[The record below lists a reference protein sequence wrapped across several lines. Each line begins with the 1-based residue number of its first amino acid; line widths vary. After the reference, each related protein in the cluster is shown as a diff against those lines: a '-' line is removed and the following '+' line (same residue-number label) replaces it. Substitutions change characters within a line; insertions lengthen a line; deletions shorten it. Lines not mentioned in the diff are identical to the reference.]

1 MKTRRVESKL
11 KKEMKTRYSFLHG
24 INGGPTTA
32 REALTD
38 LRKGI
43 KEHTPTGK
51 DKYINLS
58 GEKNGFFDLQNSP
71 VSVIYDLLNF
81 LISKKESTHWYSF
94 LQSVIEGKEAKS
106 KDSFFLED
114 KDMIKKSKPSYARYR
129 ADPPAFT
136 TGGLLNAI
144 EEASDQVFDGVERDI
159 EEQDTEEAPD
169 PRDEELAQR
178 LNGPPAFITINPDE
192 FIVEVNTE
200 EEEVERMIE
209 LSEERDARRRDD
221 DEERARLENPF

>member
-1 MKTRRVESKL
+1 METRRTMKTRRVESKL
-11 KKEMKTRYSFLHG
+11 IKGMKTKYSFLKG
-24 INGGPTTA
+24 IIRGPTTA

-43 KEHTPTGK
+43 KENTPTGK
-51 DKYINLS
+51 DKYIKLS

-114 KDMIKKSKPSYARYR
+114 KKMTEKSKIWYG

-144 EEASDQVFDGVERDI
+144 EGAREEVFVETSTFTSDVTEVINDVSEVERDI
-159 EEQDTEEAPD
+159 QGE
-169 PRDEELAQR
+169 EELVRAAGR
-178 LNGPPAFITINPDE
+178 I
-192 FIVEVNTE
+192 E
-200 EEEVERMIE
+200 EM
-209 LSEERDARRRDD
+209 DARRRDD
-221 DEERARLENPF
+221 DEERARLEHPF